1 MKGGG
6 GVVRG
11 IERKELCPPRP
22 LNLEPVL
29 ANICSIYCYIV
40 EDIIIY
46 PLI

>member
-1 MKGGG
+1 M
-6 GVVRG
+6 
-11 IERKELCPPRP
+11 P

-46 PLI
+46 PLIEQLFI